1 MTDPTYVN
9 LADLPA
15 DTIIEQ
21 AEDITLALTAAPDGS
36 GALVPQL
43 IITSTD
49 LGMYRYLFGRDVLRS
64 LVNQVLWF
72 SKLKADD
79 FRTINE
85 GLQHD

>member
-21 AEDITLALTAAPDGS
+21 AEDITFALTAAPDGS

-49 LGMYRYLFGRDVLRS
+49 LGMYRYLFGHDVLRS

-72 SKLKADD
+72 SKLTTED
-79 FRTINE
+79 FRTITE